1 MRIPYLLKPSSKAE
15 TPEGISMK
23 ATIKAYIDLTRLH
36 FFFVWPILF
45 CSGLFLA
52 FQYNGGFSW
61 LLVAKV
67 ALIGFFGFEAGL
79 VLNDIVD
86 WSIDTK
92 DVEFDK
98 LTKYWRVFGERPIPQ
113 GLISRKKAFL
123 LFALLVALT
132 TILIFTLSP
141 PHSLYVFSIMIIC
154 YCLEVFYQVKKR
166 NQRFP
171 FAQLIGRI
179 DFTLFPVAGYLC
191 LGSPDTNV
199 LLFAL
204 FFYPLAQAHLGVNDI
219 SDVAND
225 RVKGLKT
232 IPILYGMKGT
242 AYWILL
248 FSLIHF
254 ATAIIFLSVLGTIA
268 IAGFATAILLI
279 SIGNY
284 MILKGK
290 TANSGMK
297 ALPLFHLA
305 MLIYAITIILEY
317 FV

>member
-1 MRIPYLLKPSSKAE
+1 
-15 TPEGISMK
+15 MK
-23 ATIKAYIDLTRLH
+23 GNLKAYMDLTRLH

-52 FQYNGGFSW
+52 FQYYGSFSW
-61 LLVAKV
+61 LLVIKV
-67 ALIGFFGFEAGL
+67 VLIGFLGFEAGL

-86 WSIDTK
+86 GDIDKK

-98 LTKYWRVFGERPIPQ
+98 LTKYWRVFGKRPIPQ
-113 GLISRKKAFL
+113 GLITRQKAVF
-123 LFALLVALT
+123 LFALLVTVT
-132 TILIFTLSP
+132 TILIFTLP
-141 PHSLYVFSIMIIC
+141 FPQALYVFSIMIVC

-166 NQRFP
+166 NQNFP

-179 DFTLFPVAGYLC
+179 DFTLFPLAGYLC
-191 LGSPDTNV
+191 LGSPSINV
-199 LLFAL
+199 LLFAF
-204 FFYPLAQAHLGVNDI
+204 FFYPLALAHLGVNDI

-225 RVKGLKT
+225 RVKEMNT
-232 IPILYGMKGT
+232 IPVMYGMKGT

-248 FSLIHF
+248 FSILHF
-254 ATAIIFLSVLGTIA
+254 GTAVIFLNVLGTLA
-268 IAGFATAILLI
+268 IAGFTVGFLLI

-284 MILKGK
+284 IILKGK
-290 TANSGMK
+290 NADSGMK

-317 FV
+317 LI

>member
-1 MRIPYLLKPSSKAE
+1 
-15 TPEGISMK
+15 MK
-23 ATIKAYIDLTRLH
+23 DTIKAYMDLTRLH

-52 FQYNGGFSW
+52 IQYYGGFSW
-61 LLVAKV
+61 LLVLKV

-86 WSIDTK
+86 WNIDRK

-98 LTKYWRVFGERPIPQ
+98 LTKYWRVFGKRPIPQ
-113 GLISRKKAFL
+113 GLITRQKAIL
-123 LFALLVALT
+123 LFALLVAVT
-132 TILIFTLSP
+132 TILIFTLQP
-141 PHSLYVFSIMIIC
+141 PHSIYVFSIMIVC

-166 NQRFP
+166 NQNSP

-179 DFTLFPVAGYLC
+179 DFTLFPVAGYLI
-191 LGSPDTNV
+191 LGNPDINA
-199 LLFAL
+199 LLFAF

-225 RVKGLKT
+225 QVKEMKT

-248 FSLIHF
+248 FSAIHF
-254 ATAIIFLSVLGTIA
+254 AAALIFLSVLGTVA
-268 IAGFATAILLI
+268 IAGFAVALLLI

-284 MILKGK
+284 IILRGK
-290 TANSGMK
+290 SAVSGMK
-297 ALPLFHLA
+297 ALPLFHVA
-305 MLIYAITIILEY
+305 MLIYAVTIIFQY
-317 FV
+317 FI

>member
-1 MRIPYLLKPSSKAE
+1 
-15 TPEGISMK
+15 MK
-23 ATIKAYIDLTRLH
+23 ESLKAYIDLTRLH

-45 CSGLFLA
+45 CAGLFLA
-52 FQYNGGFSW
+52 FQHYSGFSW
-61 LLVAKV
+61 LLVVKV
-67 ALIGFFGFEAGL
+67 VLIGLLGFEAGL

-86 WSIDTK
+86 SDIDKK

-98 LTKYWRVFGERPIPQ
+98 MTKYWRVFGKRPISQ
-113 GLISRKKAFL
+113 GLIPLQNASFL
-123 LFALLVALT
+123 FVLLVAVT
-132 TILIFTLSP
+132 TLLISTLQFP
-141 PHSLYVFSIMIIC
+141 QSLYVFGIMVAC

-166 NQRFP
+166 NQNFP

-191 LGSPDTNV
+191 LGGPGIDV
-199 LLFAL
+199 LLFAF

-225 RVKGLKT
+225 QVKEMKT
-232 IPILYGMKGT
+232 IPVLYGMKAT

-248 FSLIHF
+248 FSAIHF
-254 ATAIIFLSVLGTIA
+254 GAALIFLSVLGTLA
-268 IAGFATAILLI
+268 IAGFSAAFLLI
-279 SIGNY
+279 TVGNY
-284 MILKGK
+284 KILSGK
-290 TANSGMK
+290 SAESGMK

-317 FV
+317 LI